1 MPVHNCD
8 DHYLTMT
15 DGSGRCG
22 ICGRHSSKSE
32 MDAAYYRKQRA
43 EIDRL
48 KAEVDRLVVA
58 CADHQRVRE
67 NHCAANREAQQ
78 ECAGLRAEVE
88 RLGRLL
94 RSAVGRM
101 DRARGILTNGN
112 PSEQCNWGMLDTSD
126 LQPNAKISGA
136 ERPPA

>member
-32 MDAAYYRKQRA
+32 MDAAYYRKQQA

-48 KAEVDRLVVA
+48 R
-58 CADHQRVRE
+58 
-67 NHCAANREAQQ
+67 AALSA
-78 ECAGLRAEVE
+78 AIPALRAAYKGGHE
-88 RLGRLL
+88 
-94 RSAVGRM
+94 
-101 DRARGILTNGN
+101 LTENDYETYTTAIQLTDPTPN
-112 PSEQCNWGMLDTSD
+112 PDAG
-126 LQPNAKISGA
+126 
-136 ERPPA
+136 

>member
-48 KAEVDRLVVA
+48 KALL
-58 CADHQRVRE
+58 
-67 NHCAANREAQQ
+67 REAFT
-78 ECAGLRAEVE
+78 A
-88 RLGRLL
+88 
-94 RSAVGRM
+94 
-101 DRARGILTNGN
+101 
-112 PSEQCNWGMLDTSD
+112 GMLVGHHHTVAGTMPSD
-126 LQPNAKISGA
+126 ASEREEEAACWLHENGIVVRGDSPNAHDQP
-136 ERPPA
+136 RP